1 MGRHVIGVTGAG
13 PAAGMMSPPPG
24 EVGPPPASAVVFG
37 VADVAFD
44 HACRLGATGLQPP
57 TEIPGVE
64 ANGAFYESLL
74 GWTQGPE
81 ADDYRAFQPMV
92 SRSRGGWRCPPRCRP
107 RCPATGWSIFAVD
120 DVDRACTRTGELG
133 GSKLVPAMT
142 VQDMRFAVVEDPLGA
157 VFRRPRDVRLSETA

>member
-1 MGRHVIGVTGAG
+1 MLIAEDLLLLLTADDTDFYSRLLGWELESEDTPMGRHVIGVTGAG
-13 PAAGMMSPPPG
+13 PAEGMMSPPPG

-64 ANGAFYESLL
+64 ANGACYESLL

-81 ADDYRAFQPMV
+81 ADGYRAFHPMV
-92 SRSRGGWRCPPRCRP
+92 SRSRG
-107 RCPATGWSIFAVD
+107 
-120 DVDRACTRTGELG
+120 
-133 GSKLVPAMT
+133 
-142 VQDMRFAVVEDPLGA
+142 
-157 VFRRPRDVRLSETA
+157 